1 MNPMLR
7 RLPLVGAVILLAVA
21 SVQAQ
26 WVTVTLPNTPR
37 TADGKPDL
45 TAPVPR
51 LSDGPPDLSG
61 IWMRVRPNRRDNG
74 ANNNIHDFMS
84 DGVTAPLRPEFEAL
98 YRQRRDVLLG
108 SGRPSEQCLPH
119 GIPDAM
125 FPNAAQFKI
134 IPTPVVTLVLYEEF
148 NQFRQI
154 HTDGRSLPP
163 ETQPA
168 WWGYSVGHWD
178 GDTFVVETRGFNDR
192 TWLDDTGHPHT
203 DKMRTTERFHR
214 VDFGHM
220 TLDVTIDDAGAY
232 TAPFSL
238 RVNLELQPDT
248 ELIEFICENEKDA
261 DRIRAATK

>member
-1 MNPMLR
+1 MLR
-7 RLPLVGAVILLAVA
+7 RLLFVGAVILLAAA
-21 SVQAQ
+21 SAQAQ
-26 WVTVTLPNTPR
+26 WVTITLANTPR
-37 TADGKPDL
+37 TPDGKPDL
-45 TAPVPR
+45 TAPAPR
-51 LSDGPPDLSG
+51 LPDGKPDLAG
-61 IWMRVRPNRRDNG
+61 IWFRERPSRRDNP
-74 ANNNIHDFMS
+74 ANSDIHDFMLN
-84 DGVTAPLRPEFEAL
+84 GATAPLRPEFEAL

-125 FPNAAQFKI
+125 FPGAAQFKI
-134 IPTPVVTLVLYEEF
+134 IPTPGVTIMLYEEF

-178 GDTFVVETRGFNDR
+178 GDTFVVETHGFNDR

-203 DKMRTTERFHR
+203 ERMKTTERFRR

-220 TLDVTIDDAGAY
+220 TLDITIDDPGAY
-232 TAPFSL
+232 TAPFTL
-238 RVNLELQPDT
+238 HLNLALQPDT
-248 ELIEFICENEKDA
+248 ELIEFICENEKDSE
-261 DRIRAATK
+261 RIKAAAK